1 MTEPALRLLLSETLM
16 VEALQYQMLL
26 IELTKSDRIIE
37 PQDLI
42 DLELPAGIDT
52 TGGVVISG
60 RAPIWLYGYLIHEL
74 HPTAW
79 VACYDPRMGAVVVAT
94 HTRLVHIG
102 QVIKII
108 PPNGRT
114 QEGNST
120 PEEWSNY
127 FQNLQELRA
136 KNTSISPLPQQEKL
150 CPALMVVGPPDSGK
164 SVFSH
169 ALFQALLSENPDI
182 YLQRAH
188 WDGEGNY
195 VLEMGTEATDEEIE
209 AFKARN
215 RGSLTERF
223 FPYQAQAI
231 LQLRRQKSLVIVD
244 VGGMVQP
251 EKLPLLEVCT
261 HYLIISS
268 RLEAVDGWH
277 DFCGSYANLIPVA
290 VIFSTLTEVEI
301 VHTCEPYVEITCG
314 AWVRGKARA
323 VPEILL
329 ERVRKI
335 VNG

>member
-1 MTEPALRLLLSETLM
+1 MIKPNVNLQLSETLT
-16 VEALQYQMLL
+16 VKDLQYQILG
-26 IELTKSDRIIE
+26 IELTIGDRIIT

-42 DLELPAGIDT
+42 GLELPAGIDT

-79 VACYDPRMGAVVVAT
+79 VACYDPRIGAVVVAT

-102 QVIKII
+102 QVIKITSLNSSI
-108 PPNGRT
+108 VT
-114 QEGNST
+114 SQST
-120 PEEWSNY
+120 PK
-127 FQNLQELRA
+127 Q
-136 KNTSISPLPQQEKL
+136 PEKL
-150 CPALMVVGPPDSGK
+150 CPAVMIVGPPDSGK

-169 ALFQALLSENPDI
+169 TLFQTLLQDHPDI

-195 VLEMGTEATDEEIE
+195 VLEMGTATEAEIE

-215 RGSLTERF
+215 RGKLSERF

-231 LQLRRQKSLVIVD
+231 NNLRKQKSLVIVD

-268 RLEAVDGWH
+268 QLEAVEKWH
-277 DFCGSYANLIPVA
+277 KFCGIDAQLKPTG
-290 VIFSTLTEVEI
+290 VIHSTLQNMELVHRYNPYIEV
-301 VHTCEPYVEITCG
+301 TCG
-314 AWVRGKARA
+314 AWIRGKSC
-323 VPEILL
+323 EIPLIL
-329 ERVRKI
+329 QRKFKELI
-335 VNG
+335 VDNG